1 MIYGYQVNGFSKF
14 SILGDYAWG
23 REGLDTIVTQLLNQ
37 MDNAGKFNYKL
48 VQYYLVILWLY
59 QSGPPPLE
67 PEKIAEIPK
76 CEIIQEQVD
85 SKLQC
90 SVCWDDFKLHEVVRQ
105 LPCSV
110 TNYNAFMFIS

>member
-1 MIYGYQVNGFSKF
+1 
-14 SILGDYAWG
+14 
-23 REGLDTIVTQLLNQ
+23 
-37 MDNAGKFNYKL
+37 MDNAGEFHYEL
-48 VQYYLVILWLY
+48 VQSNLVITWPFH
-59 QSGPPPLE
+59 SGPPPLE

-110 TNYNAFMFIS
+110 INYNAFIS